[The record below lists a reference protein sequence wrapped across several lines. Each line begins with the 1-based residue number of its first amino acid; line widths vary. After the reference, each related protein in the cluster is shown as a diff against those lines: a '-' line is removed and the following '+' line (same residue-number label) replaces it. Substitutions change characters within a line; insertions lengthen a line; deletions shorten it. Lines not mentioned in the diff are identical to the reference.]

1 LTDTLRFATWNIHKG
16 IGTDGVYRPDRTID
30 VLRALDA
37 DVVCLQEVDEC
48 VPRSNWHR
56 QASLIAEALGYE
68 HALGLNV
75 RVGGGHYGNCTLS
88 RRPILAVRNVDLTVP
103 LKKRR
108 GGLLTK
114 IEGKD
119 GREWTVA
126 NVHLGLLHLERRAQM
141 RNLLAQV
148 LRGTKKDDP
157 VVIAGDSNDW
167 RNLLVPGIASQHGF
181 HVARLPDQR
190 ACGPATFPSRRPLT
204 ALDKILYRDPVQVRH
219 VACVLDERTRSASD
233 HLPLV
238 ADLHAASP
246 RGSHPPRRPAA
257 ERAGSA

>member
-1 LTDTLRFATWNIHKG
+1 LTDSLRFATWNIHKG
-16 IGTDGVYRPDRTID
+16 IGTDGCYRPDRTIE

-56 QASLIAEALGYE
+56 QASLIADALGYE
-68 HALGLNV
+68 HVALGLNV
-75 RVGGGHYGNCTLS
+75 RVRGGHYGNCTLS
-88 RRPILAVRNVDLTVP
+88 KRPIRSVRNIDLTVP

-108 GGLLTK
+108 GGLVTT
-114 IEGKD
+114 IEAKD
-119 GREWTVA
+119 GREWVVA
-126 NVHLGLLHLERRAQM
+126 NVHLGLMHLERRAQL
-141 RNLLAQV
+141 RNLLSQV
-148 LRGTKKDDP
+148 LRGAAKDDP
-157 VVIAGDSNDW
+157 VVVAGDSNDW
-167 RNLLVPGIASQHGF
+167 RNLLVPGIASQYGF
-181 HVARLPDQR
+181 HLARLPDHR
-190 ACGPATFPSRRPLT
+190 AGGPATYPSRRPLT

-238 ADLHAASP
+238 AELHAPSP
-246 RGSHPPRRPAA
+246 RGSHPRKPAA